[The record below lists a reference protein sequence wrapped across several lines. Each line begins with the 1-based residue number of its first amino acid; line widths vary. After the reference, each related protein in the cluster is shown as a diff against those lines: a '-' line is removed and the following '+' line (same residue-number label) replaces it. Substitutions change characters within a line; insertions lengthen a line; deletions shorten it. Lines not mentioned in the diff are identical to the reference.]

1 MAGGYQTMKKSD
13 NRLCNLQLMTKSENM
28 SLHSK
33 ERYKEGKMKHQTIAV
48 INTTTGERFSSVKD
62 AADTYKVSASL
73 ISRACR
79 RKGTRIKK
87 CAWEYERSDDLLTK

>member
-1 MAGGYQTMKKSD
+1 MAGGYQTMKKRD
-13 NRLCNLQLMTKSENM
+13 NRLCNLQLMTKSEHM

-73 ISRACR
+73 ISRDCR